1 MYINKKTYWLI
12 AIIMLTMLG
21 ACYKDKGNYSYQDI
35 NEISVTLDS
44 SYVVSYGEKLSI
56 KPILKLTMDT
66 EANTYDTAKY
76 SYEWSTLDASA
87 LYASQRKILAKTHD
101 LDAAIVIQ
109 PGANYTLYFRITDK
123 KTGVQAQGTA
133 RLSVVT
139 SIYEGFLAL
148 CEVNGQSR
156 LDMASFSKGAYT
168 IIPDVLGYTGSQ
180 LPMTAK
186 PVGVTFFQQAAITNS
201 TATKGIYISTADGTN
216 RIDPETFKW
225 DLTMNI
231 QTDMLSKVPSNFTA
245 DAFLPSSSC
254 SYMHSPAGN
263 LYYYLRTYQM
273 YFSSIINIATGETDP
288 FTASPFMAGAP
299 TQSDLYG
306 TVLYDTKN
314 KRFLRH
320 VPGATT
326 CSPMPTSMP
335 LFDYKTGMDLTYM
348 EWTPYNSGEV
358 TAVLQNVEAGK
369 SYLAKITLSSSIN
382 QTYYAE
388 ITATDFD
395 KAEKFAVSPDF
406 SYLFYSVGGKVYEYD
421 LGLKKSILMI
431 DQPKPVTLLKFQ
443 HFFNGGYTSGTA
455 GRQVLYNK
463 LIVAT
468 HDGVSA
474 TSGGTLDFY
483 NVPQVNGPL
492 TLFQSLTGFGKVK
505 DLTYRER

>member
-1 MYINKKTYWLI
+1 MYIYKKTYWLI
-12 AIIMLTMLG
+12 AITMLTMLG
-21 ACYKDKGNYSYQDI
+21 ACYKDKGNYSYHDI

-44 SYVVSYGEKLSI
+44 SYIATYGDKLSI

-66 EANTYDTAKY
+66 EANTYDTTRY
-76 SYEWSTLDASA
+76 SYEWSTLDAAA
-87 LYASQRKILAKTHD
+87 LYASQRKILATTRD
-101 LDAAIVIQ
+101 LNATVVI
-109 PGANYTLYFRITDK
+109 PPASSYTLYYRITDK

-133 RLSVVT
+133 KLSVVT

-148 CEVNGQSR
+148 CDVNGQSR
-156 LDMASFSKGAYT
+156 LDMASYAKSAYT
-168 IIPDVLGYTGSQ
+168 VIPDVLGYTGSQ

-186 PVGVTFFQQAAITNS
+186 PVGVTYFFLAPLTNS
-201 TATKGIYISTADGTN
+201 SATKGIYISTNDGTN

-245 DAFLPSSSC
+245 DSFMPASDC
-254 SYMHSPAGN
+254 SFMHSTAGN
-263 LYYYLRTYQM
+263 IYYYYRTYQL
-273 YFSSIINIATGETDP
+273 YFSSIINIVTGETDP
-288 FTASPFMAGAP
+288 FTASPFMAAAP
-299 TQSDLYG
+299 TQTSLYG
-306 TVLYDTKN
+306 MVLYDTKN

-320 VPGATT
+320 VPGATS

-335 LFDYKTGMDLTYM
+335 LFNYKTGMDLVYM
-348 EWTPYNSGEV
+348 EWTPYNGGEV
-358 TAVLQNVEAGK
+358 MAVLRNVEAGK
-369 SYLAKITLSSSIN
+369 TYIAKFTLASAVN

-406 SYLFYSVGGKVYEYD
+406 SYLFYNVGGKVYEYD
-421 LGLKKSILMI
+421 LGLKQSILMI
-431 DQPKPVTLLKFQ
+431 NQAKPVTLLKFQ
-443 HFFNGGYTSGTA
+443 HFFSGAYTSGTA
-455 GRQVLYNK
+455 GKQVLYNK
-463 LIVAT
+463 LIVAS

-483 NVPQVNGPL
+483 NVPQANGQL
-492 TLFQSLTGFGKVK
+492 TLFQSLTGFGKIK